1 MHDSDMHDSEIYDD
15 LTTSLITLKVI
26 LEDIDK
32 IKIVIDLDINN
43 KIKQLEAEK
52 TDDLEL
58 LEDELRI
65 ITLRNRFL
73 GRPNNIEEELDLRRQ
88 TKKKIDNIEE
98 LKEEVNEWEFKSA
111 KMLQDLNYA
120 KNDKIVETAKIEL
133 KLKRLRASKKS
144 IKFLKKSIIPK
155 TYQHLVL
162 QTKK

>member
-111 KMLQDLNYA
+111 KILQDLNYA

>member
-32 IKIVIDLDINN
+32 IKRVIDLDINN

-73 GRPNNIEEELDLRRQ
+73 GRPNNIEEELDLRKQ

-111 KMLQDLNYA
+111 KILQDLNYA